1 MQVVHSSMRG
11 SCIGPRLLRLAIVI
25 RERWRNTCLLYLRG
39 LPHTVAAAR
48 TLSWRV
54 VMRKNTFVALVAFAA
69 LSTLTALAALPAPV
83 APQAP
88 ASAPDKHHAM
98 YAECAKVCADCM
110 LTCEATAHHCAEL
123 ATAGKKEHGKTMGIA
138 ADCAEFCAL
147 SAKLTARHSDL
158 APTACEACAKACDVC
173 AAECAGYVGMPEM
186 KACVESCKKCA
197 ASCRE
202 MAKMTGHGK
211 H

>member
-1 MQVVHSSMRG
+1 
-11 SCIGPRLLRLAIVI
+11 
-25 RERWRNTCLLYLRG
+25 
-39 LPHTVAAAR
+39 
-48 TLSWRV
+48 
-54 VMRKNTFVALVAFAA
+54 MRKSLFVALMAFAG
-69 LSTLTALAALPAPV
+69 LSSLTALAALPT
-83 APQAP
+83 PQPPAAP
-88 ASAPDKHHAM
+88 AAAPDKHHAM

-110 LTCEATAHHCAEL
+110 LTCETTAHHCAEL
-123 ATAGKKEHGKTMGIA
+123 AMAGKKEHGKAMGIA

-158 APTACEACAKACDVC
+158 AGTACEACAKACDAC
-173 AAECAGYVGMPEM
+173 GAECAKFADAPEM

-202 MAKMTGHGK
+202 MAKVGHHEK